1 MSKEEV
7 ESVHNVH
14 KRQKTEEEN
23 VVKRRQDFEV
33 DQEDD
38 EDEDFVGPNFAL
50 FQGQAEKD
58 DERVRKSNLQ
68 AAQMLATDYNINE
81 EDPED

>member
-14 KRQKTEEEN
+14 KRQKTEEQN

-38 EDEDFVGPNFAL
+38 DDEDFVGPNFAL
-50 FQGQAEKD
+50 FQG
-58 DERVRKSNLQ
+58 
-68 AAQMLATDYNINE
+68 
-81 EDPED
+81 